1 MSRSIFA
8 TPAVA
13 GALLLWSSPAL
24 GSYQLEGHG
33 PLAGGTLSLSDR
45 FALRYYQVDDT
56 LPGFEDSHPNLHD
69 YVEEVNR
76 LNVLVNKGSFAA
88 GAQIDQVGLF
98 ANRYYLDDELQ
109 RSLELYDPDIRSP
122 WPDAYLGLE
131 KLYLRNKGEHLE
143 VNLGDGYV
151 SFGRGIALNMVRNT
165 NIDLDSSLRGVR
177 AVVRAGNWDFTGVTG
192 LTNPQQVQLDNR
204 NVGIH
209 GDNQHM
215 ISGLRAERFGLGP
228 LNVGVHGVVYSFS
241 RPTDAEAPGFVQYQQ
256 PVDVVVG
263 GATVEGFG
271 LLGVDLIAEFDWF
284 EYRSSD
290 FFGGEDPD
298 PGYALYASASGYPGK
313 AVVLLEAKHY
323 VNTERIN
330 TFTGTDNYEVAVAP
344 TLEYERVITEDSSA
358 AVNSNDITGVRLRVD
373 YPVKPGV
380 LMPYIS
386 VASFH
391 DRELGG
397 LHFNQ
402 APETIVH
409 PVAGVQWLGKE
420 AHVIAT
426 AGGRADIRGDDTG
439 ADVNAH
445 VDVDIHLPAGKLG
458 SLELSSAFMRFMWG
472 DNPAQQSDFTDVVN
486 ALALH
491 ATEKWTFILWQDFS
505 DNPLIDSTGNIAENV
520 YGAAEVQYKPSSA
533 ITTSLF
539 YGAYKAGIRCA
550 GGQCRSL
557 PGFEGL
563 RFGLNG
569 TF

>member
-1 MSRSIFA
+1 MRRSA
-8 TPAVA
+8 HAALAVASALLLCSGPAVA
-13 GALLLWSSPAL
+13 TTE
-24 GSYQLEGHG
+24 LEGHG
-33 PLAGGTLSLSDR
+33 PLAGGTLSISDR
-45 FALRYYQVDDT
+45 FALRYYQIDDT
-56 LPGFEDSHPNLHD
+56 LAGFEDSHPHLHD

-76 LNVLVNKGSFAA
+76 LNVLVNKGGFAA

-109 RSLELYDPDIRSP
+109 RSYELYEPGIRSP

-131 KLYLRNKGEHLE
+131 KLYVRGKGKHLE
-143 VNLGDGYV
+143 VNVGDGYV
-151 SFGRGIALNMVRNT
+151 SFGRGISLNLVRNT

-177 AVVRAGNWDFTGVTG
+177 TVVRAGNWDFTGVSG
-192 LTNPQQVQLDNR
+192 LTNAQQVQLDNR
-204 NVGIH
+204 NVGIRP
-209 GDNQHM
+209 DNQHM

-228 LNVGVHGVVYSFS
+228 LNVGAHGVAYSFARS
-241 RPTDAEAPGFVQYQQ
+241 ADAESPGFTRYAQ
-256 PVDVVVG
+256 PVDVFVG

-271 LLGVDLIAEFDWF
+271 LAGVDLIAEFDWF

-290 FFGGEDPD
+290 FFGGEEPE
-298 PGYALYASASGYPGK
+298 PGYAAYASASAYPGK
-313 AVVLLEAKHY
+313 AVVLVEAKHY

-330 TFTGTDNYEVAVAP
+330 TFTGIDNYEVAVAP

-358 AVNSNDITGVRLRVD
+358 AVNSNDITGARVRVD
-373 YPVKPGV
+373 YAVKPGV

-386 VASFH
+386 VAAFR

-397 LHFNQ
+397 LHFNR

-409 PVAGVQWLGKE
+409 PVAGVQWLGQE

-426 AGGRADIRGDDTG
+426 AGGRADLRDEGYGT
-439 ADVNAH
+439 DVNAH
-445 VDVDIHLPAGKLG
+445 VDLDIALPAGPLG
-458 SLELSSAFMRFMWG
+458 HLELATAFMRFMWG
-472 DNPAQQSDFTDVVN
+472 DNAAQQSDFTDVVN

-491 ATEKWTFILWQDFS
+491 ATDKWTFILWQDFS
-505 DNPLIDSTGNIAENV
+505 DNPLINSTGNISDNV
-520 YGAAEVQYKPSSA
+520 YGAAEVQFKPSSSL
-533 ITTSLF
+533 TTSVF

>member
-1 MSRSIFA
+1 MRSA
-8 TPAVA
+8 YAASLA
-13 GALLLWSSPAL
+13 GALLLCSTPAL
-24 GSYQLEGHG
+24 AAVELEGHG
-33 PLAGGTLSLSDR
+33 PLAGGTLSISDR
-45 FALRYYQVDDT
+45 FALRYYQIDGSI
-56 LPGFEDSHPNLHD
+56 PGFEESHPGLNN
-69 YVEEVNR
+69 YVEQVNR
-76 LNVLVNKGSFAA
+76 LNVLVNKGGFAA

-109 RSLELYDPDIRSP
+109 RSLELYEPGISSP
-122 WPDAYLGLE
+122 WPDAYAGLE

-165 NIDLDSSLRGVR
+165 NIDLDTSLRGVR
-177 AVVRAGNWDFTGVTG
+177 AVVRSGDWDFTGVSG
-192 LTNPQQVQLDNR
+192 VTNPQQVQLDNK
-204 NVGIH
+204 NVGIRP
-209 GDNQHM
+209 DNYHM
-215 ISGLRAERFGLGP
+215 VSGLRAERFGLGQFN
-228 LNVGVHGVVYSFS
+228 LGAHAVVYSFA
-241 RPTDAEAPGFVQYQQ
+241 RTADAGTPAFTRYSQ
-256 PVDVVVG
+256 PVDVIVG

-271 LLGVDLIAEFDWF
+271 LAGVDLIAEFDWF
-284 EYRSSD
+284 EYRSPD
-290 FFGGEDPD
+290 FFGGEDPEAA
-298 PGYALYASASGYPGK
+298 YAAYVSASAYPGK
-313 AVVLLEAKHY
+313 AVLLVEAKHY
-323 VNTERIN
+323 VNTELIN

-358 AVNSNDITGVRLRVD
+358 AVNSNDITGVRVRVD
-373 YPVKPGV
+373 YPIKPGV
-380 LMPYIS
+380 LIPYLS
-386 VASFH
+386 VAGFH

-409 PVAGVQWLGKE
+409 PVAGVQWLGHT
-420 AHVIAT
+420 AHIIAN

-445 VDVDIHLPAGKLG
+445 FDLDVQLPAGKLG
-458 SLELSSAFMRFMWG
+458 TLELSSAFMHFVWG
-472 DNPAQQSDFTDVVN
+472 ENPAQQTDFTDVVN

-491 ATEKWTFILWQDFS
+491 ATDKWTVILWQDFS
-505 DNPLIDSTGNIAENV
+505 NNPLIDSTGNIAENV
-520 YGAAEVQYKPSSA
+520 YGAAELQFKPSSA
-533 ITTSLF
+533 LTTSLF

-569 TF
+569 NF

>member
-1 MSRSIFA
+1 MAPRSW
-8 TPAVA
+8 PALA
-13 GALLLWSSPAL
+13 LLGALTLLSPAA
-24 GSYQLEGHG
+24 SATIALEGDG
-33 PLAGGTLSLSDR
+33 PLAGGTLTLNER

-56 LPGFEDSHPNLHD
+56 LAGFEDSHPNLHD

-76 LNVLVNKGSFAA
+76 LNVLVNKGGFAA

-98 ANRYYLDDELQ
+98 ANRYYLDDELYH
-109 RSLELYDPDIRSP
+109 SNELYDPDIRSP

-131 KLYLRNKGEHLE
+131 KVYLRGKGKHLE

-151 SFGRGIALNMVRNT
+151 SFGRGIALNLVRNT
-165 NIDLDSSLRGVR
+165 DIDLDSSLRGVR
-177 AVVRAGNWDFTGVTG
+177 AVVRAGNWDFTGVSG
-192 LTNPQQVQLDNR
+192 ITNPQQVQLDNR

-209 GDNQHM
+209 VDNQHM
-215 ISGLRAERFGLGP
+215 ISGMRAERFGLGAFN
-228 LNVGVHGVVYSFS
+228 LGLHGVVYSFARS
-241 RPTDAEAPGFVQYQQ
+241 PDPDTPGFMQYTQ
-256 PVDVVVG
+256 PVDVIVG
-263 GATVEGFG
+263 GATLEGFG
-271 LLGVDLIAEFDWF
+271 LAGIDLIGEFDWF

-290 FFGGEDPD
+290 FFGGDEPE
-298 PGYALYASASGYPGK
+298 PAYAAYLSASAYPGK
-313 AVVLLEAKHY
+313 LVVLVEAKHY

-330 TFTGTDNYEVAVAP
+330 IYTGTDNYEVAVAP
-344 TLEYERVITEDSSA
+344 SLEYERVITEDSSA
-358 AVNSNDITGVRLRVD
+358 AVNSNDISGARVRLD
-373 YPVKPGV
+373 YALKPGV

-386 VASFH
+386 VAAFR

-397 LHFNQ
+397 LHFNR

-409 PVAGVQWLGKE
+409 PVMGVQWLGQE
-420 AHVIAT
+420 AHIIAT
-426 AGGRADIRGDDTG
+426 AGGRADLRDEGFG

-445 VDVDIHLPAGKLG
+445 LDVDIQLPAGKLG

-472 DNPAQQSDFTDVVN
+472 DNAAQQADFTDVVN

-491 ATEKWTFILWQDFS
+491 ATDQWTVILWQDYS
-505 DNPLIDSTGNIAENV
+505 DNPLINSTGNIADNI
-520 YGAAEVQYKPSSA
+520 YGAAELQYKPSSSL
-533 ITTSLF
+533 TTSVF

-563 RFGLNG
+563 RFGLTG